1 MVKAQVARKPQDKMM
16 RLLNELRE
24 RPNEDGIR
32 RILNALEDAR
42 RARFDYIGLDRAV
55 TRILNRELTEREKTF
70 VKRLA

>member
-1 MVKAQVARKPQDKMM
+1 MVKAQAARKPQDKMM
-16 RLLNELRE
+16 RLLTELRE
-24 RPNEDGIR
+24 RPNEESIR

-55 TRILNRELTEREKTF
+55 KRILGRELTAKESAL